1 MKGAQ
6 KVFPRGG
13 NFGEAALSKERV
25 YEKGGSFF
33 IFSCRML
40 VKVARG
46 GLFLGPGAK
55 EGEIVPPGEKN
66 KKPLVTTHTLFLR
79 PKMESTFEHPPERQ
93 IPDSRQWQPVTK

>member
-25 YEKGGSFF
+25 YEKGGSLF
-33 IFSCRML
+33 IFAWRML

-46 GLFLGPGAK
+46 VFFLGPGAK
-55 EGEIVPPGEKN
+55 EGEIAPPGAKN
-66 KKPLVTTHTLFLR
+66 RKHLVTTHPFSPLQDGAKF
-79 PKMESTFEHPPERQ
+79 
-93 IPDSRQWQPVTK
+93 